1 MKESLI
7 KKIGQLIAIMI
18 IFAAVLAL
26 ADPIEWPHLGPPPKA
41 YAACEG
47 KKAGDAVTVQISD
60 GRSIQA
66 VCRPLQSQL
75 VAVPVSNTLP
85 AS

>member
-1 MKESLI
+1 MKELVI

-41 YAACEG
+41 FTACEG
-47 KKAGDAVTVQISD
+47 KKSGDPVTVQISN
-60 GRSIQA
+60 GRRIQA
-66 VCRPLQSQL
+66 VCQPLHDQL
-75 VAVPVSNTLP
+75 VAVPVSNGVP